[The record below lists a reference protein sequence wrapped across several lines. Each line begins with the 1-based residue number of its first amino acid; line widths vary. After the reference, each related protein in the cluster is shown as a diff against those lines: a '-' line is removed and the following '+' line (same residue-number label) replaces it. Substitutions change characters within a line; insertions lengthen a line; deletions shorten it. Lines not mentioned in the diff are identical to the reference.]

1 MEDLNKDETQSVA
14 ETTTEMLGDMS
25 GISEQP
31 VDIVTAISNFFF
43 DNANNPEMLTNVLN
57 DGIESAK
64 ERERST
70 DVITDVEISN
80 DVLSFAEEAAS
91 FVPVF
96 QGADEIKNV
105 EPFVKEL
112 SDIANKQNGFTT
124 IPNLTVSMT
133 SEQLALLGNT
143 HGGSFI
149 NNIGNADLTAVPA
162 NAVTSGNLDSFY
174 KANALKAE
182 RDISIPDP
190 GYDPTVDYSTTILT
204 PHGIIK
210 DTANVQSLEEFLNA
224 PTEGKVIFTETQP
237 TLLVADDLA
246 EINKTMVNKELAY
259 EAIVTGVTETA
270 TIASEL
276 STVNLVQES
285 CGVNAEDLDLKIQQ
299 SSAFGIF
306 KQIDPNVVLNEP
318 MVFPTNTEAVSIAL
332 VEDPNVFE
340 DGLVIP
346 VVNVLTDVE
355 ASPNLEEHLKTISE
369 ADAKYAFELGNTI
382 GKPMLAHSLMMKKLV
397 EMTGN
402 ADIVSSLIPEQQ
414 VIATP
419 IDPTKP
425 IESDVD
431 VFSIP
436 DVLESEN
443 EIEQVKPANV
453 KIQQSGLSGSF
464 KSPNA
469 QLAAFAAIAA
479 GLNASNGFNDLNMP
493 AYLPVPNLK
502 HLKRSGTP
510 NSLNVLKTRAKN
522 KAAAK
527 ARKRNR
533 K

>member
-43 DNANNPEMLTNVLN
+43 DNANNPEMLTNVIDDAIALAEERAN
-57 DGIESAK
+57 KEPMNGAGIS
-64 ERERST
+64 
-70 DVITDVEISN
+70 D

-91 FVPVF
+91 FVPVS
-96 QGADEIKNV
+96 QGTGKIINV

-112 SDIANKQNGFTT
+112 SDIIDEQNGFTT
-124 IPNLTVSMT
+124 IPNLTVSMA

-149 NNIGNADLTAVPA
+149 NNIGNADMAAVPA
-162 NAVTSGNLDSFY
+162 NVVTSGSLDSFY
-174 KANALKAE
+174 KANTLKAE
-182 RDISIPDP
+182 QDVGVPDP
-190 GYDPTVDYSTTILT
+190 GYDPTVDYSTIVLT
-204 PHGIIK
+204 PDGIIK
-210 DTANVQSLEEFLNA
+210 DTAAGQSLEEFLNT
-224 PTEGKVIFTETQP
+224 PTEGKVLFTETQS
-237 TLLVADDLA
+237 TSLVTDDLA
-246 EINKTMVNKELAY
+246 ETNEVMIAKELAY
-259 EAIVTGVTETA
+259 ESAVVGVTEGTGVA
-270 TIASEL
+270 CNL

-285 CGVNAEDLDLKIQQ
+285 RVVIAEDVGTEFM
-299 SSAFGIF
+299 SEFTTPESAVPSNVYSAKDFT
-306 KQIDPNVVLNEP
+306 IDIGAATTRFSLP
-318 MVFPTNTEAVSIAL
+318 
-332 VEDPNVFE
+332 
-340 DGLVIP
+340 DGSPVP

-355 ASPNLEEHLKTISE
+355 VSPNLEEHLKTISE
-369 ADAKYAFELGNTI
+369 ADAKYAFELGKTI
-382 GKPMLAHSLMMKKLV
+382 GKPMLAESLMLTKLA
-397 EMTGN
+397 EMSGN
-402 ADIVSSLIPEQQ
+402 ADTASSLIPEQQ

-443 EIEQVKPANV
+443 EIEQAKSANV

-510 NSLNVLKTRAKN
+510 NSANVVKTRAKN